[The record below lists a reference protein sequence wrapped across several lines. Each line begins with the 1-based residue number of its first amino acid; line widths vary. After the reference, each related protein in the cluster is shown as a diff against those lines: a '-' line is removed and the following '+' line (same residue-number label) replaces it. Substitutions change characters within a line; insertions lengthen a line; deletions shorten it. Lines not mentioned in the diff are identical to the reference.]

1 MDAIEKR
8 ANGVALNGLD
18 EQRLRN
24 HQLRMMRRAWLKDM
38 MVRKCSLFIRLCL
51 ENKQNINTC
60 NASRDR
66 AELVRTCS
74 CLGRH
79 YITLRRNLSIE

>member
-38 MVRKCSLFIRLCL
+38 KVS
-51 ENKQNINTC
+51 
-60 NASRDR
+60 S
-66 AELVRTCS
+66 S
-74 CLGRH
+74 CLFVFVLKINR
-79 YITLRRNLSIE
+79 IKIIQ

>member
-38 MVRKCSLFIRLCL
+38 KVREFADSVYPSL
-51 ENKQNINTC
+51 
-60 NASRDR
+60 S
-66 AELVRTCS
+66 
-74 CLGRH
+74 
-79 YITLRRNLSIE
+79 

>member
-38 MVRKCSLFIRLCL
+38 KVRECSLTLFIRLCL
-51 ENKQNINTC
+51 EDKQNIN
-60 NASRDR
+60 NSMYRI
-66 AELVRTCS
+66 L
-74 CLGRH
+74 
-79 YITLRRNLSIE
+79 

>member
-38 MVRKCSLFIRLCL
+38 KVRECSLTLFIRLRL
-51 ENKQNINTC
+51 EDKLNINDSMYC
-60 NASRDR
+60 
-66 AELVRTCS
+66 
-74 CLGRH
+74 
-79 YITLRRNLSIE
+79 IP